1 MRLRFQRFV
10 VSLTVG
16 LAGVLCL
23 AVFAQEPPTF
33 KAEVEY
39 VEVDALVTD
48 QSGALVKDLKKE
60 DFQIFEDGKS
70 QSIAGFAFIEIP
82 VDAGGQSPTASIQP
96 DVASNEQPFAG
107 RVYVLILDAL
117 HTA

>member
-1 MRLRFQRFV
+1 MKAFHRSIAV
-10 VSLTVG
+10 VVAVLG
-16 LAGVLCL
+16 GVLC
-23 AVFAQEPPTF
+23 ASVASQELPTF

-48 QSGALVKDLKKE
+48 QSGALVRDLKKE

-82 VDAGGQSPTASIQP
+82 VETGDRLSTASQQP
-96 DVASNEQPFAG
+96 DVATNEQPFAG
-107 RVYVLILDAL
+107 RV
-117 HTA
+117 